1 MKRMRI
7 FMLLIVVLFLFA
19 TSFVATTI
27 AKYVK
32 EENTATFNLT
42 VRADGKIDL
51 ALTDG
56 LATPPETDK
65 EWKAHNIPVI
75 PGTIA
80 DFNPYVRVGA
90 GSEPAYLFVEV
101 TKEASEGYTF
111 EELIT
116 LGINSAWRILEKS
129 EDGKTT
135 VYYWEGDVAKSDEAQ
150 YFPITPDGIVSF
162 SESITEEDLGNLH
175 TKGFPKVTIKA
186 YAVQKTKLD
195 EGNPA
200 IEGAKEETPA
210 AAWEYLQS

>member
-1 MKRMRI
+1 MKKLKI
-7 FMLLIVVLFLFA
+7 FALLVVVLFLFV

-27 AKYVK
+27 AKYVR
-32 EENTATFNLT
+32 EESSASFKLS
-42 VRADGKIDL
+42 VRVEGKIDL
-51 ALTDG
+51 ELTNG
-56 LATPPETDK
+56 NEEPETK
-65 EWKAHNIPVI
+65 WTNHNIPII
-75 PGTIA
+75 PGTTA

-101 TKEASEGYTF
+101 TKEACEGYTF

-116 LGINSAWRILEKS
+116 LGINPAWRTLEKS

-150 YFPITPDGIVSF
+150 YFPITPGGIVSF

-186 YAVQKTKLD
+186 YAVQKTKLGI
-195 EGNPA
+195 ETSGKV
-200 IEGAKEETPA
+200 EGAKEENPV
-210 AAWEYLQS
+210 AAWEYLQ